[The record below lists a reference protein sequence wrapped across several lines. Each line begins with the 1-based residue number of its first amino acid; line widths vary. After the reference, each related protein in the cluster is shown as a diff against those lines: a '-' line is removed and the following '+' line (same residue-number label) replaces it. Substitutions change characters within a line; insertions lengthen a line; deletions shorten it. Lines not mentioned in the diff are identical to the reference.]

1 MQILINKQ
9 FLKEL
14 AVIPAKDRKRIEMF
28 IFSDMPTYKNLA
40 DIPGI
45 RKLKG
50 YTYYYRIRFG
60 DYRIGVA
67 YRNDNVS
74 LERLLH
80 RKDIYKY
87 FP

>member
-1 MQILINKQ
+1 MQVIINKQ

-14 AVIPAKDRKRIEMF
+14 AVIPAKDRQRIETF
-28 IFSDMPTYKNLA
+28 VFSDIPRYK
-40 DIPGI
+40 DFFEIPGI

-50 YTYYYRIRFG
+50 YRHYFRIRFG
-60 DYRIGVA
+60 DYRIGVT
-67 YRNDNVS
+67 YRNDILS

>member
-1 MQILINKQ
+1 MQVIINKQ

-14 AVIPAKDRKRIEMF
+14 AVIPAKDRKRIETF
-28 IFSDMPTYKNLA
+28 VFCDIPRYK
-40 DIPGI
+40 DFFEIPGI

-50 YTYYYRIRFG
+50 HRHYFRIRFG
-60 DYRIGVA
+60 DYRIGVT
-67 YRNDNVS
+67 YQNDILS
-74 LERLLH
+74 LEILLH

>member
-1 MQILINKQ
+1 MQVLINKQ

-14 AVIPAKDRKRIEMF
+14 AVVPPRDRKRIETF
-28 IFSDMPTYKNLA
+28 VFSDIPTYNNLA
-40 DIPGI
+40 EIPGI

-50 YTYYYRIRFG
+50 YTQHYQIRLV

-67 YRNDNVS
+67 YRNETLS

>member
-1 MQILINKQ
+1 MQVLINKQ

-14 AVIPAKDRKRIEMF
+14 AVIPSKDRKRIEVF
-28 IFSDMPTYKNLA
+28 VFSDIPTYKNLA

-50 YTYYYRIRFG
+50 YTQHYRIRLG
-60 DYRIGVA
+60 DYRIGFT
-67 YRNDNVS
+67 YRNETLS

>member
-1 MQILINKQ
+1 MQVLINKQ

-14 AVIPAKDRKRIEMF
+14 AVVPLRDRKRIETF
-28 IFSDMPTYKNLA
+28 VFSDIPTYSNLA
-40 DIPGI
+40 EIPGI

-50 YTYYYRIRFG
+50 YTQHYRIRLG
-60 DYRIGVA
+60 DCRIGVT
-67 YRNDNVS
+67 YQNETLS